1 MKTARDAW
9 AKVKSVDCLVTLFH
23 CSLRHEM
30 KNYSVDTLLELDFAL
45 KELSSVDEVLL
56 AFPRLTNSCVE
67 NEVGDGDMILLGLQE
82 RWMDTLLGLFSQQS
96 EEKDLAELEAPEF
109 SLFTILKAYLKHFEH
124 IITSK
129 YKCATINNFEALG
142 RIVDGVMKVLVQ
154 LRAPKGHKK
163 RGGDVDSV
171 DDGAKAGL
179 VLVWD
184 DAVTS
189 KLVGDRSDCVWAA
202 EEVCLLDYCQF
213 LL

>member
-30 KNYSVDTLLELDFAL
+30 KNHSVDTLLELDFAL
-45 KELSSVDEVLL
+45 KELLSVDEALL

-67 NEVGDGDMILLGLQE
+67 NEVGEGDMVLLGLQE
-82 RWMDTLLGLFSQQS
+82 RWMDTLLGSFCQQS
-96 EEKDLAELEAPEF
+96 KEKDLAELEAPEF
-109 SLFTILKAYLKHFEH
+109 SLFTILRAYLKHFEH

-154 LRAPKGHKK
+154 MREPKEHMK
-163 RGGDVDSV
+163 RGGGIDSV
-171 DDGAKAGL
+171 NDGARAGL

-184 DAVTS
+184 DIVTS
-189 KLVGDRSDCVWAA
+189 KLVGDQSDCVWAA
-202 EEVCLLDYCQF
+202 EEVCMLDYCQTV
-213 LL
+213 L

>member
-1 MKTARDAW
+1 
-9 AKVKSVDCLVTLFH
+9 
-23 CSLRHEM
+23 M
-30 KNYSVDTLLELDFAL
+30 KNHSVDTLLELDFAL
-45 KELSSVDEVLL
+45 KELLSVDEALL

-67 NEVGDGDMILLGLQE
+67 NEVGEGDMVLLGLLE
-82 RWMDTLLGLFSQQS
+82 RWMDTLLGSFSQQS
-96 EEKDLAELEAPEF
+96 KEKDLAESPEF

-129 YKCATINNFEALG
+129 YKCANINNFEALG
-142 RIVDGVMKVLVQ
+142 RIVDGVMKVFVQ
-154 LRAPKGHKK
+154 MREPKELKK

-202 EEVCLLDYCQF
+202 EEVCLLDHCQCAVIICPSSSVF
-213 LL
+213 LLPYRNC